1 MYPEHCNKSFNV
13 EYSIYVP
20 AGNDTAF
27 VYGLYYTQ
35 QQKKLINDAI
45 MAKHANV
52 EQVGFIDPKGR
63 PELQM
68 AGGEFCGN
76 ATRSAAAIYLNGKEG
91 SLEMTVNVKDTINAG
106 VDKNGKA
113 WCEIPLY
120 HGTDVIIQKEQG
132 IFVVKM
138 NGMVT
143 VVIQEDVAKKYLQD
157 KENLKA
163 KGMEFVHRY
172 NLEDSEAVGVMFCEK
187 EKGLL
192 KINPIVWVKSIDTLF
207 YETACGSGT
216 TAVCMVEAFLNNK
229 SQEIDILQPSG
240 MIITANIVYSEG
252 KISRATIL
260 GNVETDGNRY
270 SVEIL
275 SKEENIIH

>member
-1 MYPEHCNKSFNV
+1 MKSEHCGPSFCA

-27 VYGLYYTQ
+27 VYGLDYTQ

-45 MAKHANV
+45 MEKHSNV
-52 EQVGFIDPKGR
+52 EQVGFIDPTKR

-76 ATRSAAAIYLNGKEG
+76 ATRSAAFVYLNGKPG
-91 SLEMTVNVKDTINAG
+91 SLQMTVNTTDIINAG
-106 VDKNGKA
+106 VDENGKA

-120 HGTDVIIQKEQG
+120 HGADVFTKKEDG
-132 IFVVKM
+132 IFIIKM

-143 VVIQEDVAKKYLQD
+143 VVIQEDVAKKYLED

-163 KGMEFVHRY
+163 TGMDFIHKY
-172 NLEDSEAVGVMFCEK
+172 NLEYSEAVGVMFCEK
-187 EKGLL
+187 EHGVL
-192 KINPIVWVKSIDTLF
+192 KINPVVWVKSIDTLF

-216 TAVCMVEAFLNNK
+216 TAVCMVEAFLK
-229 SQEIDILQPSG
+229 QQSQEIDVLQPSG
-240 MIITANIVYSEG
+240 MVITANIVYSEG
-252 KISRATIL
+252 KVLKATIL
-260 GNVETDGNRY
+260 GNVETDGKKY
-270 SVEIL
+270 SIEIL
-275 SKEENIIH
+275 